1 LDIAVDL
8 RPESPT
14 YFNHV
19 AFHLS
24 AENGRGLYI
33 PERFAHGFL
42 TLEDDTEIV
51 YLMGDTYRPGAEGGL
66 RYDDP
71 RIGLRWPIPVE
82 VISTR
87 DMAWQPL
94 AKIESSLKERMKVGG

>member
-1 LDIAVDL
+1 
-8 RPESPT
+8 
-14 YFNHV
+14 
-19 AFHLS
+19 
-24 AENGRGLYI
+24 
-33 PERFAHGFL
+33 
-42 TLEDDTEIV
+42 
-51 YLMGDTYRPGAEGGL
+51 MGDAYRPGAEGGL

-94 AKIESSLKERMKVGG
+94 AKIESNLKARMKVGG